1 MQFKSANDISQ
12 QWIKFLVYG
21 HSGVGKT
28 VLAATMPNVLLISAE
43 AGTLSLKSSNL
54 AKVYGDDV
62 EYTADVPIVEV
73 RTIDELLNVGKWLA
87 TSDETKQFESVA
99 LDSISEIAEIYL
111 RDNLKKVPDPRQ
123 AYGKM
128 AQEVMGV
135 IEAFKRLP
143 KHIYFAAKA
152 ERSKD
157 SVTGMQLNGP
167 AFPGQQLANDVPYQF
182 DYVFKLDVGQNPETK
197 ENYRYLQTQPDNQSK
212 AKSRGG
218 NIEAMEYPHLSMI
231 INKIHN
237 S

>member
-43 AGTLSLKSSNL
+43 AGTLSLKTSNL
-54 AKVYGDDV
+54 FKIYGDSV
-62 EYTADVPIVEV
+62 EYNPDVPIIEV

-87 TSDETKQFESVA
+87 TSDEAKQFDSVA

-111 RDNLKKVPDPRQ
+111 RDNLKRSPDPRQ

-143 KHIYFAAKA
+143 KHIYFAAKVD
-152 ERSKD
+152 RYKD
-157 SVTGMQLNGP
+157 GITGMQLNGP
-167 AFPGQQLANDVPYQF
+167 GFPGQQLSGDVPHQF

-197 ENYRYLQTQPDNQSK
+197 ENYRYLLTQPDNQNK

-218 NIEAMEYPHLSMI
+218 SIDVMEYPHLGMI
-231 INKIHN
+231 VNKIHN

>member
-54 AKVYGDDV
+54 AKIYGDSV
-62 EYTADVPIVEV
+62 EYTSDVPIVEV

-87 TSDETKQFESVA
+87 TSDEAKQFESVA

-157 SVTGMQLNGP
+157 NVTGMQLNGP

-197 ENYRYLQTQPDNQSK
+197 ENYRFLQTQPDNQNK

-218 NIEAMEYPHLSMI
+218 NIEAMEYPHLGMI

>member
-12 QWIKFLVYG
+12 QWLKFLVYG

-28 VLAATMPNVLLISAE
+28 VLASTMPNILLISAE

-54 AKVYGDDV
+54 ARIYGDSV
-62 EYTADVPIVEV
+62 EYTSDVPIVEV

-87 TSDETKQFESVA
+87 TSDEAKRFESVA

-197 ENYRYLQTQPDNQSK
+197 ENYRYLQTQPDNQNK

-218 NIEAMEYPHLSMI
+218 NIEAMEYPHLGMI

>member
-12 QWIKFLVYG
+12 QWLKFLVYG

-54 AKVYGDDV
+54 AKIYSDGT

-73 RTIDELLNVGKWLA
+73 RTIDELLSVGKWLA
-87 TSDETKQFESVA
+87 TSDEAKQFDSVA

-152 ERSKD
+152 ERSRD

-197 ENYRYLQTQPDNQSK
+197 ENYRYLQTQPDNQNK

-218 NIEAMEYPHLSMI
+218 NIEAMEYPHLGMI
-231 INKIHN
+231 IDKIH
-237 S
+237 SS

>member
-54 AKVYGDDV
+54 AKVYGDGV
-62 EYTADVPIVEV
+62 EYTTEVPIVEV

-87 TSDETKQFESVA
+87 TSDEAKRFESVA

-197 ENYRYLQTQPDNQSK
+197 ENYRFLQTQPDNQNK

-218 NIEAMEYPHLSMI
+218 NIEAMEYPHLGMI
-231 INKIHN
+231 INKIH
-237 S
+237 SS

>member
-28 VLAATMPNVLLISAE
+28 VLAATLPDVVLISAE

-54 AKVYGDDV
+54 SKI
-62 EYTADVPIVEV
+62 YTNGESYSADVPIIEV
-73 RTIDELLNVGKWLA
+73 RTIDELLEVGKWLA
-87 TSDETKQFESVA
+87 KSPEAQKFQSVA

-143 KHIYFAAKA
+143 KHIYFAAKS
-152 ERSKD
+152 ERVKD
-157 SVTGMQLNGP
+157 VETGMTLNGP
-167 AFPGQQLANDVPYQF
+167 AFPGQQLSNDVPYQF
-182 DYVFKLDVGQNPETK
+182 DYVFQLGVTQNPETK
-197 ENYRYLQTQPDNQSK
+197 ENYRFLQTQPDNRSK

-218 NIEAMEYPHLSMI
+218 NIEAMEYPHLGMI
-231 INKIHN
+231 IDKIHA